1 MNRSCQFF
9 FLISFLLMISI
20 TCFAQDSTAEKSR
33 VTSDMIEENLLVG
46 AKSDNE
52 GLRISSS
59 YYLGETK
66 SEDAVIPL
74 LDILHTDK
82 SEQARIM
89 AALSLFKIGDSRGIF
104 AIKNSAKS
112 DSSETVRKMCG
123 IFYNMHSGT
132 AKAENTGQK

>member
-1 MNRSCQFF
+1 MNRLYQ
-9 FLISFLLMISI
+9 FLIVISLIFMISI
-20 TCFAQDSTAEKSR
+20 NCAAQDSTAKGNR
-33 VTSDMIEENLLVG
+33 VTADMIEENLLVG

-74 LDILHTDK
+74 LDILHNDK

-89 AALSLFKIGDSRGIF
+89 AALSLFKIGDSRGIY
-104 AIKNSAKS
+104 AIKKSSKS
-112 DSSETVRKMCG
+112 DESETVKKMCK
-123 IFYNMHSGT
+123 IFYSMYNE
-132 AKAENTGQK
+132 KQKEKPE